1 MKNKSKDLLESFDD
15 EIEKGYT
22 QYYFTVTGGFHVKN
36 TWKPAFDCNNEICGF
51 EKSDGTII
59 DLAVCLL
66 MQNDKGERV
75 IFSDKQLHKIGFE
88 SLEYDTANFVET
100 HEAETHK

>member
-22 QYYFTVTGGFHVKN
+22 QYYFTVIGVFHVKN
-36 TWKPAFDCNNEICGF
+36 TWIPAFDCNIDICGF

-75 IFSDKQLHKIGFE
+75 IFSDKQLQKIGFE
-88 SLEYDTANFVET
+88 SLEYDTANFVEI
-100 HEAETHK
+100 HE